1 MSEEV
6 RFAELIS
13 RMAHELR
20 SPLTSIKG
28 FSATL
33 MKRWDRFSE
42 EDRRQF
48 VETIHADAERMA
60 RIVSEVLDLARL
72 EAGRLEFHTTQVDV
86 AAIAGKAVAHL
97 SGRTGVE
104 RVALEVP
111 EELKVWADEE
121 RLERGLANLI
131 ENAIKFSESGPV
143 TVTGS
148 SIEDGRVAISVKD
161 EGVGISEEHLGEV
174 FSGPG
179 PRTQQAAPSG
189 TGLGLHLTRRILE
202 AQGGSISVMSEV
214 DGGSTFTVILPRH
227 REQT

>member
-13 RMAHELR
+13 RMAYELR

-28 FSATL
+28 FSSTL
-33 MKRWDRFSE
+33 VKRWERFSD

-72 EAGRLEFHTTQVDV
+72 EAGRLELHNSRLDV
-86 AAIAGKAVAHL
+86 ATVAGKAVTHL
-97 SGRTGVE
+97 SGRAGLE
-104 RVALEVP
+104 RVTVQIPTDLT
-111 EELKVWADEE
+111 VWADQD

-131 ENAIKFSESGPV
+131 ENALKFSESGPV
-143 TVTGS
+143 TVTGTPVAN
-148 SIEDGRVAISVKD
+148 GMVAISVTD
-161 EGVGISEEHLGEV
+161 EGIGIREEDLAHV

-179 PRTQQAAPSG
+179 PRTQHAAPSG
-189 TGLGLHLTRRILE
+189 TGLGLHLTRRLLE
-202 AQGGSISVMSEV
+202 EQGGSISVTSKV
-214 DGGSTFTVILPRH
+214 DSGSTFTVILPR
-227 REQT
+227 EGEAE

>member
-13 RMAHELR
+13 KMAHELR

-33 MKRWDRFSE
+33 VKRWDRFSD

-72 EAGRLEFHTTQVDV
+72 EAGRLELHRSELDV
-86 AAIAGKAVAHL
+86 ATVAGKAVTHL
-97 SGRTGVE
+97 SGRTGLE

-111 EELKVWADEE
+111 SDLTVWADQD

-131 ENAIKFSESGPV
+131 ENALKFSESGPV
-143 TVTGS
+143 TVRGAALD
-148 SIEDGRVAISVKD
+148 EGRVAISVTD
-161 EGVGISEEHLGEV
+161 EGIGISEDRLDQV
-174 FSGPG
+174 FSGPA
-179 PRTQQAAPSG
+179 PRNQHAAPTG
-189 TGLGLHLTRRILE
+189 TGLGLHLTRRLLE
-202 AQGGSISVMSEV
+202 AQGGSISVTSKL
-214 DGGSTFTVILPRH
+214 DSGSTFTVILPR
-227 REQT
+227 QGGPA